1 MALSV
6 VSHGPREP
14 GSLVVLDP
22 DGDGDYSGSALVA
35 PWPVATP
42 EDACGCMVR
51 QRFEDWA
58 RAQARWLGSQ
68 AIASQAP
75 GTAALVAASLW
86 VAVARIQ
93 AGAGPP
99 L

>member
-1 MALSV
+1 
-6 VSHGPREP
+6 
-14 GSLVVLDP
+14 
-22 DGDGDYSGSALVA
+22 
-35 PWPVATP
+35 
-42 EDACGCMVR
+42 MVR

-58 RAQARWLGSQ
+58 RAQAQWLGSQ
-68 AIASQAP
+68 AISSQAP

-99 L
+99 PEWDTWTPSHWIE